1 MCLAQGLNHQLLIN
15 LFTQLK
21 RFNYSKQEVIK
32 NCLLFCYTFFMKIFN
47 SLQYLILF
55 SSSIFV
61 ISTRFASPPAPTLYI
76 SAGGC
81 CALAIMAI
89 VLKYKQQILSVS
101 TTELLLGV
109 FLLFT
114 SIYGA
119 YSGSIDTEWI
129 ITGSSLL
136 LTYVVTKRSAL
147 NIGWFFIGLV
157 CIGIAQAVYGL
168 GQYMHWAHNI
178 AAPNFRMSG
187 NLDNPAGF
195 AATLSVCFPF
205 ALFLLLKKGLYWK
218 ITGALAALLFVVAII
233 LSQSRAGVIAILV
246 ISGIW
251 VVKALNPT
259 WMWSWS
265 NRTKIV
271 SSAALI
277 ITILVGLYFL
287 KKDSADGRLLIWQC
301 SGQMI
306 ADKPLLGHGTGGFQ
320 REYMLYQADYFRAHP
335 ASSYVMR
342 ADIVKHPFNELVLLL
357 VEHGLLGGLLFGL
370 LIYLLIRE
378 YKKNKQPE
386 TFYAMLCL
394 SGIAVFACFSYPL
407 GYPFIKLMAVFCAAA
422 IMRQESKVWEI
433 PKGLFSVVKPAAL
446 VMATVLLVFTGKM
459 FYDEYDWN
467 TIAKRSLAGETK
479 EVMPDYARLYKT
491 MNRNG
496 LFLYNYGAELNYIN
510 KWNKSV
516 VLLTECANFYN
527 DIDLQ
532 LLLADNYMQLKQY
545 AKAEKC
551 FLLAHQMIPNRFI
564 PLYRLALLYK
574 NEGKIHEARRIA
586 EILVKKKVKVESI
599 DILTIKDEMNQL
611 IQGT

>member
-1 MCLAQGLNHQLLIN
+1 
-15 LFTQLK
+15 
-21 RFNYSKQEVIK
+21 
-32 NCLLFCYTFFMKIFN
+32 MKIFN
-47 SLQYLILF
+47 PLQYLILF
-55 SSSIFV
+55 LSSIFA
-61 ISTRFASPPAPTLYI
+61 ISTRFASPPASTLYV
-76 SAGGC
+76 AVGGC

-89 VLKYKQQILSVS
+89 VLKHKQQTLSVS
-101 TTELLLGV
+101 ATEILVGC

-114 SIYGA
+114 SIYGV
-119 YSGSIDTEWI
+119 YRGSISPEWMV
-129 ITGSSLL
+129 TGCSLL
-136 LTYVVTKRSAL
+136 LFYAFSKRTAL
-147 NIGWFFIGLV
+147 NTGWFFIGLV
-157 CIGIAQAVYGL
+157 CIGIAQAIYGL
-168 GQYMHWAHNI
+168 GQYMHWFNNVSAT
-178 AAPNFRMSG
+178 NFRMSG
-187 NLDNPAGF
+187 SFDNPAGF
-195 AATLSVCFPF
+195 AAALSVCFPF
-205 ALFLLLKKGLYWK
+205 ALFLLVKKELYWK
-218 ITGALAALLFVVAII
+218 IIGGLSAILFVVAIV
-233 LSQSRAGVIAILV
+233 LSQSRAGVVAVMV

-251 VVKALNPT
+251 TVKALNLI
-259 WMWSWS
+259 WINRWS

-271 SSAALI
+271 SSAVLI

-301 SGQMI
+301 SGRMI
-306 ADKPLLGHGTGGFQ
+306 ADKPILGHGAGGFQ
-320 REYMLYQADYFRAHP
+320 REYMLYQADYFKTHP
-335 ASSYVMR
+335 TSSYAMR
-342 ADIVKHPFNELVLLL
+342 ADIVKHPFNEFVLLL
-357 VEHGLLGGLLFGL
+357 VEHGLVGGLLFGL
-370 LIYLLIRE
+370 LVYFLIRE
-378 YKKNKQPE
+378 YRKSQQPE

-394 SGIAVFACFSYPL
+394 SGIGVFACFSYPL
-407 GYPFIKLMAVFCAAA
+407 GYPFVRLVVVFCAAT
-422 IMRQESKVWEI
+422 IMRSETKVWKF
-433 PKGLFSVVKPAAL
+433 PKGLFSVVKPVAL
-446 VMATVLLVFTGKM
+446 VMTFGLLVFTEKM
-459 FYDEYDWN
+459 FYDEYSWN

-510 KWNKSV
+510 KWDKSV

-545 AKAEKC
+545 PKAEKC

-599 DILTIKDEMNQL
+599 DILTIKEEMNQL

>member
-1 MCLAQGLNHQLLIN
+1 
-15 LFTQLK
+15 
-21 RFNYSKQEVIK
+21 
-32 NCLLFCYTFFMKIFN
+32 MKVFN
-47 SLQYLILF
+47 SLLFLILF
-55 SSSIFV
+55 ASSIFC
-61 ISTRFASPPAPTLYI
+61 ISLYFSSPPSPTLYI
-76 SAGGC
+76 AVGDS

-89 VLKYKQQILSVS
+89 VLNYKQQTLDVSATEILV
-101 TTELLLGV
+101 GG

-114 SIYGA
+114 GIYGV
-119 YSGSIDTEWI
+119 YIGSISYEWM

-136 LTYVVTKRSAL
+136 LFYALSKRTTL
-147 NIGWFFIGLV
+147 NIDWLFIGLV

-168 GQYMHWAHNI
+168 GQYMHKFNNI
-178 AAPNFRMSG
+178 ASPNFRMGGSF
-187 NLDNPAGF
+187 DNPAGF

-205 ALFLLLKKGLYWK
+205 ALFVFSKKELYWK
-218 ITGALAALLFVVAII
+218 IIGGLSAILFVVAIV

-251 VVKALNPT
+251 AVKALNPT
-259 WMWSWS
+259 WLRSWS

-271 SSAALI
+271 GSAALI

-306 ADKPLLGHGTGGFQ
+306 ADKPLLGHGVGGFQ
-320 REYMLYQADYFRAHP
+320 REYMLYQADYFRTHP
-335 ASSYVMR
+335 ASGYAMR

-357 VEHGLLGGLLFGL
+357 VEHGLAGGLLFGL
-370 LIYLLIRE
+370 LIYLLIWE
-378 YKKNKQPE
+378 YRKNKQPE

-394 SGIAVFACFSYPL
+394 SGIAAFACFSYPL
-407 GYPFIKLMAVFCAAA
+407 GYPFVKLMAVFCAAT
-422 IMRQESKVWEI
+422 IMRREAKVWEI
-433 PKGLFSVVKPAAL
+433 PKRLFSIVKPAVL
-446 VMATVLLVFTGKM
+446 ITSLVLLAFTGKM
-459 FYDEYDWN
+459 FYDEYSWN

-479 EVMPDYARLYKT
+479 RVMPDYARLYKT

-510 KWNKSV
+510 KWDRSV
-516 VLLTECANFYN
+516 QLLTDCTNFYN

-532 LLLADNYMQLKQY
+532 LQFADNYTQLKQY

-574 NEGKIHEARRIA
+574 EEGKILEARRIA
-586 EILVKKKVKVESI
+586 KIIVKKQIKVESF
-599 DILTIKDEMNQL
+599 DVVAIKAEMRDL
-611 IQGT
+611 LKK